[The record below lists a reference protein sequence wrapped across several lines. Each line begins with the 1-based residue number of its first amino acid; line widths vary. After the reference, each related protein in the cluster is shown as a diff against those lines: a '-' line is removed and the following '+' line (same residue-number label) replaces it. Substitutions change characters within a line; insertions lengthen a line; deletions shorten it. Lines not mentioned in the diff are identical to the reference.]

1 MAWKIPP
8 WRRVLRHLVSTPHAL
23 RRTLLPPASLER
35 IAQAIHEAEAGH
47 QGEIRFAIE
56 AALPW
61 SYLRRNARPRERA
74 LMLFSKLRVW
84 DTEHNNGVL
93 LYVNLA
99 DRAVEIVAD
108 RGIAAKVP
116 RAQWQA
122 ICHAAR
128 DHFRR
133 SQREAGIL
141 AAIQAIGA
149 VLAEHFPLAPGES
162 RSNEL
167 PDQPVLL

>member
-1 MAWKIPP
+1 MVWKIQL
-8 WRRVLRHLVSTPHAL
+8 RRVLRHLASTPHAL
-23 RRTLLPPASLER
+23 RGALPAAALER
-35 IAQAIHEAEAGH
+35 IAQAIRRAEAGH

-61 SYLRRNARPRERA
+61 SYLRRNAGPRERA
-74 LMLFSKLRVW
+74 LMMFSKLRVW

-108 RGIAAKVP
+108 RGIAAKVA
-116 RAQWQA
+116 RVTWQA

-128 DHFRR
+128 DRFREGR
-133 SQREAGIL
+133 IEDGAL
-141 AAIQAIGA
+141 ASIEAIGA
-149 VLAEHFPLAPGES
+149 VLAEHFPLAPGQS
-162 RSNEL
+162 RANEL
-167 PDQPVLL
+167 SDRPVVL

>member
-1 MAWKIPP
+1 MFPKISLK
-8 WRRVLRHLVSTPHAL
+8 RLLRHLASSPQAL
-23 RRTLLPPASLER
+23 RGRLPAPALER
-35 IAQAIHEAEAGH
+35 IAQAIRRSEAGH

-56 AALPW
+56 ASLPW
-61 SYLRRNARPRERA
+61 SYLRRNAPPRERA
-74 LMLFSKLRVW
+74 LMMFSKLRVW

-116 RAQWQA
+116 RARWQS

-128 DHFRR
+128 DHFGGGRM
-133 SQREAGIL
+133 EAG
-141 AAIQAIGA
+141 AVEAIQAIGA
-149 VLAEHFPLAPGES
+149 VLTEHFPLAPGEA
-162 RSNEL
+162 RGNEL
-167 PDQPVLL
+167 PDQPVVL

>member
-1 MAWKIPP
+1 MIPRISL
-8 WRRVLRHLVSTPHAL
+8 RRMLRHLASSPVTL
-23 RRTLLPPASLER
+23 RRALPAAARKR
-35 IAQAIHEAEAGH
+35 IAQAIHQAEAGH

-61 SYLRRNARPRERA
+61 SYLRRNAPPRERA
-74 LMLFSKLRVW
+74 LMVFSKLRVW

-99 DRAVEIVAD
+99 DRAVEIIAD

-116 RAQWQA
+116 RAIWQA

-128 DHFRR
+128 DQFRQSR
-133 SQREAGIL
+133 IEAG
-141 AAIQAIGA
+141 AIGA
-149 VLAEHFPLAPGES
+149 IEAIGSVLAEHFPLAPGES
-162 RSNEL
+162 RGNEL
-167 PDQPVLL
+167 PDEPVIL

>member
-1 MAWKIPP
+1 M
-8 WRRVLRHLVSTPHAL
+8 LRHLSPRRLVRHLASSPYRL
-23 RRTLLPPASLER
+23 RRALPAGALQR
-35 IAQAIHEAEAGH
+35 IAEAIRQAEAGH

-74 LMLFSKLRVW
+74 LMMFSKLRVW

-108 RGIAAKVP
+108 RGIAARVP
-116 RAQWQA
+116 RATWQS
-122 ICHAAR
+122 ICHMAR
-128 DHFRR
+128 DHFRSGR
-133 SQREAGIL
+133 IEAGAI
-141 AAIQAIGA
+141 AAIRAIGA

-162 RSNEL
+162 RGNEL

>member
-1 MAWKIPP
+1 MAWKISL
-8 WRRVLRHLVSTPHAL
+8 RRVLRHLASTPRSLH
-23 RRTLLPPASLER
+23 RVLPPASLER
-35 IAQAIHEAEAGH
+35 IAKAIHAAEASH
-47 QGEIRFAIE
+47 RGEIRFAIE

-74 LMLFSKLRVW
+74 LMVFAKLRVW

-116 RAQWQA
+116 QAQWQG
-122 ICHAAR
+122 ICHTAR
-128 DHFRR
+128 EHF
-133 SQREAGIL
+133 SQLRMEPGIV
-141 AAIQAIGA
+141 AAIEAIGA
-149 VLAEHFPLAPGES
+149 VLTGHFALAPGES
-162 RSNEL
+162 RGNEL
-167 PDQPVLL
+167 PDQPVIL

>member
-1 MAWKIPP
+1 MVLKISL
-8 WRRVLRHLVSTPHAL
+8 RRAIRHLASTPHTL
-23 RRTLLPPASLER
+23 RRTLPAAALQR
-35 IAQAIHEAEAGH
+35 IAQAIHRAEEGH

-61 SYLRRNARPRERA
+61 SYLWRNARPRERA
-74 LMLFSKLRVW
+74 LMMFSKLRVW

-108 RGIAAKVP
+108 RGIAGKVP
-116 RAQWQA
+116 RATWQA

-128 DHFRR
+128 DHFRQSR
-133 SQREAGIL
+133 VEAGAT
-141 AAIQAIGA
+141 AAIEAIGA

-162 RSNEL
+162 RANEL
-167 PDQPVLL
+167 PDQPVVL

>member
-1 MAWKIPP
+1 MWRKISL
-8 WRRVLRHLVSTPHAL
+8 RRVIRHLASTPHGL
-23 RRTLLPPASLER
+23 RRALPAVALER
-35 IAQAIHEAEAGH
+35 IARAIHQAEAGH

-74 LMLFSKLRVW
+74 LMMFSKLRVW
-84 DTEHNNGVL
+84 GTEHNNGVL

-108 RGIAAKVP
+108 RGIAGRVP
-116 RAQWQA
+116 RSTWQA

-128 DHFRR
+128 DHFRESR
-133 SQREAGIL
+133 LEAGAL
-141 AAIQAIGA
+141 AAIEAIGA
-149 VLAEHFPLAPGES
+149 VLAEHFPLAPGQS
-162 RSNEL
+162 RGNEL
-167 PDQPVLL
+167 PDQPVVL